1 MKSETYITEITTQKT
16 EKYLSE
22 AGKLGP
28 HLVACLLALCQ
39 LRTFLCDFTQ
49 VFRYF

>member
-28 HLVACLLALCQ
+28 TWWLACLLC
-39 LRTFLCDFTQ
+39 
-49 VFRYF
+49 VN